1 MHLPVLVH
9 CTAGKDRTGV
19 IVAALLAAL
28 RIPRGANMEEYRLS
42 DGPLYEELLGAMID
56 SMTCEGFFRPEVMQ
70 GLRRWYTEPEP
81 DTPAPP
87 LNADAVL

>member
-28 RIPRGANMEEYRLS
+28 RIPREANMEEYTLS
-42 DGPLYEELLGAMID
+42 DAPFTRSY
-56 SMTCEGFFRPEVMQ
+56 S
-70 GLRRWYTEPEP
+70 EP
-81 DTPAPP
+81 
-87 LNADAVL
+87 